1 MNYRDGYVIDTD
13 TIRAMSVD
21 EMESVIIRVAKD
33 RYLSENAMQD
43 ILKLYLEERKL
54 KLDKAFECTEEDVK
68 KISEYNDLLIR
79 QSTEA
84 VRLAMRTY
92 KDELE
97 LMPQEGEEGE
107 YNELTVKADLI
118 IPDAWNMRERFN
130 ELNDEKEYELW
141 EVLSSPYKN
150 RKLDF
155 FPILNYG
162 SDIRRGEADEEKIL
176 VETLYGTDGNG
187 EKLTSWAVMMQN
199 IDWDKLDGIYVVWPL
214 HNLYDY
220 CNLSMSDIFKIKE
233 LDYKITVEYENY

>member
-1 MNYRDGYVIDTD
+1 MKYRDGYVIDTD

-21 EMESVIIRVAKD
+21 EMESMIIRVAKD

-43 ILKLYLEERKL
+43 ILEVYLEERKL
-54 KLDKAFECTEEDVK
+54 KLDNAFECTEEDVRR
-68 KISEYNDLLIR
+68 ISEYNDLLIR
-79 QSTEA
+79 QTTEA
-84 VRLAMRTY
+84 VRLALRTY

-130 ELNDEKEYELW
+130 ELSDEKEYELW
-141 EVLSSPYKN
+141 QVLSSPRKN
-150 RKLDF
+150 RKLDL

-162 SDIRRGEADEEKIL
+162 SEIRCGEADEEKML

-199 IDWDKLDGIYVVWPL
+199 IDREKLDGIYVACPL